1 MIGAIAGAY
10 ARAHARSPLG
20 TSAGLGFVI
29 AGTGDFLCQVQE
41 GRGLADLDQRRVG
54 ELALVRAL
62 VVAPMLYVY
71 FPWLTS
77 LCPGTAWPRVI
88 ARVGLDSVLGAP
100 ISLAV
105 IFTATS
111 ALKGRPMEAG
121 DRMRDQLVPT
131 WVRGISYWPFVHLLN
146 FRFVGPAHQGLVA
159 HFASVYWMVL
169 ISAATNKE
177 LGRAAAPP
185 AALPQHSPPSP
196 SQA

>member
-20 TSAGLGFVI
+20 TSSALGFAI
-29 AGTGDFLCQVQE
+29 AGTGDLLCQLQE
-41 GRGLADLDQRRVG
+41 GRGAADLEQRRVL

-88 ARVGLDSVLGAP
+88 ARVGLDSVIGAP
-100 ISLAV
+100 VSLAV
-105 IFTATS
+105 IFTASS

-121 DRMRDQLVPT
+121 DRMRDQLLPT
-131 WVRGISYWPFVHLLN
+131 WVRGISFWPFVHLLN
-146 FRFVGPAHQGLVA
+146 FRFVAPAHQGLVA

-177 LGRAAAPP
+177 LSRAAAPP
-185 AALPQHSPPSP
+185 AALPLHSPPSP
-196 SQA
+196 SPA